1 MYVYVYVCAYV
12 YVYAHRYRTECVYNI
27 YIYTHIRCIHTCA
40 CFCIL
45 YGVTC
50 TLGSGLI
57 VLPGSFLYLVF
68 PSVCIRPLYSSK
80 QESKASYQGDRPEMD
95 LEHRLQKLE
104 LKLSGAE
111 RFGMICSGLT
121 P

>member
-12 YVYAHRYRTECVYNI
+12 YVYMHTDIEQNVCV
-27 YIYTHIRCIHTCA
+27 YIYTHT
-40 CFCIL
+40 
-45 YGVTC
+45 YGAYTHAHVLHIVWMTC
-50 TLGSGLI
+50 TLGSRLI

-95 LEHRLQKLE
+95 LEHRLRLQKL
-104 LKLSGAE
+104 
-111 RFGMICSGLT
+111 
-121 P
+121 